1 MIFRFVIKSNLD
13 KIFVNFADQ
22 LEFILGI
29 EVSLN
34 SENTLYKSKERHAKR
49 ETYPVIVNV

>member
-1 MIFRFVIKSNLD
+1 VIFRFVIKSNLD